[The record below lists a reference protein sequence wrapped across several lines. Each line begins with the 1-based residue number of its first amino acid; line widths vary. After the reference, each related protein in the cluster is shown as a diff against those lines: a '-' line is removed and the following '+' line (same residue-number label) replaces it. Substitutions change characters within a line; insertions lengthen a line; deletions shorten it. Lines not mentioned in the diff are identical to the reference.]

1 MSDTLII
8 QPDEKAITVNSD
20 VAEERIAA
28 RRIRIA
34 ERQEEKRREAMERIY
49 GIEEEEKEHLSKSCQ
64 QIVDSHQKLIQLRR
78 DGTSLVT
85 NVQIAENSREILR
98 RSTEREMQK
107 HRTAK
112 LENEATLSEEKF
124 EVITKKWLT
133 AKARKIPQD
142 LRDILIK
149 QQQSC
154 SELIDGKTKLINTLQ
169 KELKLSDDQYVKDL
183 KKAADDIVL
192 LLERMEEQIKTLTR
206 SYRAELIQIEKAFQ
220 LERHELIKS
229 NLVMWEKKMQMRRD
243 KEIEF
248 LMARMNKVEQYE
260 NQLQQLRVQDAEE
273 YNMIKIKLETDVEIL
288 EQQLEQMKAVYQL
301 NQEKLEYNF
310 QVLKKRDEE
319 NTVTKSQQKRKI
331 TRLHD
336 ILNRLV
342 GRLAKQEKMYREE
355 NQNLSDQYKR
365 TVELYKDLQ
374 KKMRHFA
381 AIDAKKFEGVWLM
394 NEKEAKELVRKALDV
409 DRIIHEQQ
417 LGLSWTSPDLCF
429 MNNVG
434 PIVCKAKKKR
444 TAAQL
449 AEEVIL
455 GARKRERDL
464 DNGTEIDTVQESS
477 WWNALFQNICY
488 SASEEKAL
496 ELCGGTPGN
505 ISLST
510 VKTLLEVLC
519 DESGFLIE
527 SKLLKI
533 LAPLKKDE
541 QSLIKL
547 DAIFAA
553 LGLENE
559 DDIIKLTEFF
569 IKHCKSSKH
578 ELDKETDV
586 LLKRLDKEVQEEFV
600 ASVEMQQHG
609 MVPAEEEEVCV
620 TETDEREAHV
630 CADLQAE
637 HHLELV
643 HPNDI
648 LKTLRLFLED
658 VQQSREKSQ
667 PKVSTVKERDSSEDS
682 AYWAAMAN
690 IIPENKLKIWNYL
703 SNALEKYY
711 SVLVKRANLHADRYG
726 LAQQNSEFRL
736 LLQQYMHSRV
746 NNELEIPPTQLMQFN
761 IEQK

>member
-1 MSDTLII
+1 
-8 QPDEKAITVNSD
+8 
-20 VAEERIAA
+20 
-28 RRIRIA
+28 
-34 ERQEEKRREAMERIY
+34 MERIY
-49 GIEEEEKEHLSKSCQ
+49 GIEEEVKEDLGKGCKQ
-64 QIVDSHQKLIQLRR
+64 VVDSHQRLIKLQR

-85 NVQIAENSREILR
+85 NVQVAEDSREMQR
-98 RSTEREMQK
+98 RNTENEVQK

-149 QQQSC
+149 QQQFC
-154 SELIDGKTKLINTLQ
+154 ADLIEGKNKLINTLQ

-183 KKAADDIVL
+183 KKAAADIDL

-206 SYRAELIQIEKAFQ
+206 SYREEIMQIEKAFQ
-220 LERHELIKS
+220 LERHELMKS
-229 NLVMWEKKMQMRRD
+229 NLSIWEKKMQMRRD
-243 KEIEF
+243 KEIEY
-248 LMARMNKVEQYE
+248 LIVRMEKVEHYE

-288 EQQLEQMKAVYQL
+288 EQQLEQMKAIYQL

-331 TRLHD
+331 TRQHD
-336 ILNRLV
+336 ILNKLIK
-342 GRLAKQEKMYREE
+342 RLAKQEKMYQEE
-355 NQNLSDQYKR
+355 NQNLTEQYKR
-365 TVELYKDLQ
+365 TVDLYKDLQ
-374 KKMRHFA
+374 KKIRRFA
-381 AIDAKKFEGVWLM
+381 AIDAKKFEGIWLM
-394 NEKEAKELVRKALDV
+394 NEKEAKDLVRKALDV
-409 DRIIHEQQ
+409 DQIIHEQQ

-434 PIVCKAKKKR
+434 PIVCNTKKKK

-455 GARKRERDL
+455 GERRERDL
-464 DNGTEIDTVQESS
+464 EEGTEKSQKPPL
-477 WWNALFQNICY
+477 WNAIFQNICY

-496 ELCGGTPGN
+496 QLCGGEPGN

-541 QSLIKL
+541 RYLIKL

-553 LGLENE
+553 LGIENE

-569 IKHCKSSKH
+569 IKHCKMSKP
-578 ELDKETDV
+578 ESDKETEELLRMLDV
-586 LLKRLDKEVQEEFV
+586 EVKEEFQSN
-600 ASVEMQQHG
+600 AEKQEDG
-609 MVPAEEEEVCV
+609 MEPTDEEEVCI
-620 TETDEREAHV
+620 TEADEQEAAA
-630 CADLQAE
+630 CADLLNKQ
-637 HHLELV
+637 HLELV

-658 VQQSREKSQ
+658 NQQSRENSQ
-667 PKVSTVKERDSSEDS
+667 PKAAAVKERDSSEDS
-682 AYWAAMAN
+682 AYWNAMAN
-690 IIPENKLKIWNYL
+690 IIPEHKLKTWSCL
-703 SNALEKYY
+703 EDALEKYY
-711 SVLVKRANLHADRYG
+711 KVLVKRTNLNADRCS
-726 LAQQNSEFRL
+726 LAQQNSEFRS
-736 LLQQYMHSRV
+736 LLQQYMHARV
-746 NNELEIPPTQLMQFN
+746 NNELEIPPTQWMQFN
-761 IEQK
+761 IEQT

>member
-1 MSDTLII
+1 MSDTLIV
-8 QPDEKAITVNSD
+8 QANESAVNVNSD

-34 ERQEEKRREAMERIY
+34 QRLEEKRREALERIY
-49 GIEEEEKEHLSKSCQ
+49 GVEEDEKEDLSKSCKQ
-64 QIVDSHQKLIQLRR
+64 VIDSQQKLIQLQR

-85 NVQIAENSREILR
+85 NVQIAENSREVQR
-98 RSTEREMQK
+98 RNTEREMQK
-107 HRTAK
+107 HRSAK

-124 EVITKKWLT
+124 ESITKKWLT

-154 SELIDGKTKLINTLQ
+154 SELIEGKNKLIDTLQ
-169 KELKLSDDQYVKDL
+169 KELKSSDDQYVKDL
-183 KKAADDIVL
+183 KKAADDIDL
-192 LLERMEEQIKTLTR
+192 LLERMEEQIKTLSR
-206 SYRAELIQIEKAFQ
+206 SYRDELMQIEKAFQ
-220 LERHELIKS
+220 LERHELMKS

-248 LMARMNKVEQYE
+248 LMARMDKVEQYE

-336 ILNRLV
+336 ILNRLL

-374 KKMRHFA
+374 KKMRHFG

-394 NEKEAKELVRKALDV
+394 NEKEAKDLVRKALDV

-434 PIVCKAKKKR
+434 PIVCKTKKKKS
-444 TAAQL
+444 AAEL

-455 GARKRERDL
+455 GAERKERDL
-464 DNGTEIDTVQESS
+464 DDEAETGHKSLWSAV
-477 WWNALFQNICY
+477 FQNICY

-533 LAPLKKDE
+533 LTPLKKDE

-553 LGLENE
+553 LGIENE

-569 IKHCKSSKH
+569 IKHCKSSNL
-578 ELDKETDV
+578 ELEKENEI

-600 ASVEMQQHG
+600 ASVEMQQAG
-609 MVPAEEEEVCV
+609 MGPEEEEEVCV
-620 TETDEREAHV
+620 TEADEQEAHA
-630 CADLQAE
+630 CADLRAE

-643 HPNDI
+643 HPNDV
-648 LKTLRLFLED
+648 LKILRLFLED
-658 VQQSREKSQ
+658 NQQSREKSQ
-667 PKVSTVKERDSSEDS
+667 PKVTTVKERDSSEDS
-682 AYWAAMAN
+682 AYWDAMAK
-690 IIPENKLKIWNYL
+690 IIPDKKLKIWNYL
-703 SNALEKYY
+703 SDALEKY
-711 SVLVKRANLHADRYG
+711 
-726 LAQQNSEFRL
+726 
-736 LLQQYMHSRV
+736 
-746 NNELEIPPTQLMQFN
+746 
-761 IEQK
+761 

>member
-1 MSDTLII
+1 MSDTLIV
-8 QPDEKAITVNSD
+8 QANESAVNVNSD

-34 ERQEEKRREAMERIY
+34 QRLEEKRREALERIY
-49 GIEEEEKEHLSKSCQ
+49 GVEEDEKEDLSKSCKQ
-64 QIVDSHQKLIQLRR
+64 VIDSQQKLIQLQR

-85 NVQIAENSREILR
+85 NVQIAENSREVQR
-98 RSTEREMQK
+98 RNTEREMQK
-107 HRTAK
+107 HRSAK

-124 EVITKKWLT
+124 ESITKKWLT

-154 SELIDGKTKLINTLQ
+154 SELIEGKNKLIDTLQ
-169 KELKLSDDQYVKDL
+169 KELKSSDDQYVKDL
-183 KKAADDIVL
+183 KKAADDIDL
-192 LLERMEEQIKTLTR
+192 LLERMEEQIKTLSR
-206 SYRAELIQIEKAFQ
+206 SYRDELMQIEKAFQ
-220 LERHELIKS
+220 LERHELMKS

-248 LMARMNKVEQYE
+248 LMARMDKVEQYE

-336 ILNRLV
+336 ILNRLL

-374 KKMRHFA
+374 KKMRHFG

-394 NEKEAKELVRKALDV
+394 NEKEAKDLVRKALDV

-434 PIVCKAKKKR
+434 PIVCKTKKKKS
-444 TAAQL
+444 AAEL

-455 GARKRERDL
+455 GERKERDL
-464 DNGTEIDTVQESS
+464 DDEAETGHKSLWSAV
-477 WWNALFQNICY
+477 FQNICY

-533 LAPLKKDE
+533 LTPLKKDE

-553 LGLENE
+553 LGIENE

-569 IKHCKSSKH
+569 IKHCKSSNL
-578 ELDKETDV
+578 ELEKENEI

-600 ASVEMQQHG
+600 ASVEMQQAG
-609 MVPAEEEEVCV
+609 MGPEEEEEVCV
-620 TETDEREAHV
+620 TEADEQEAHA
-630 CADLQAE
+630 CADLRAE

-643 HPNDI
+643 HPNDV
-648 LKTLRLFLED
+648 LKILRLFLED
-658 VQQSREKSQ
+658 NQQSREKSQ
-667 PKVSTVKERDSSEDS
+667 PKVTTVKERDSSEDS
-682 AYWAAMAN
+682 AYWDAMAK
-690 IIPENKLKIWNYL
+690 IIPDKKLKIWNYL
-703 SNALEKYY
+703 SDALEKYY
-711 SVLVKRANLHADRYG
+711 NVLVKRANLHTERYG

-761 IEQK
+761 IEQN